1 MPNKNE
7 QAPLLKVIA
16 AFAII
21 YIVWGSTYFFI
32 QAAEVSFPP
41 FMLGAL
47 RFTIAG
53 IIMLVWCALRKE
65 KLFHPP
71 ILKTAFIAGN
81 ILLFAGTGSVIWAEQ
96 LLPSSFVAVVVSVTP
111 VWIVLFDR
119 RNLKRNLS
127 NYKIIIGVI
136 MGVIGV
142 ALLLGEKVLENL
154 KAPHNGQLI
163 ISLLV
168 IVAGNICWAYG
179 SLYSKYYTTGNASVN
194 AAWQMAAAGLT
205 FIIIAFLN
213 GEVSHF
219 NWGNVQTK
227 AWSSLIYLVVMGSL
241 LGYSAYIWLLDV
253 RPATQVSTNSY
264 VNPVVAVLL
273 GALFAHEKITS
284 IQIYALAIILL
295 SVFIINIDKYK
306 KVLH

>member
-1 MPNKNE
+1 M
-7 QAPLLKVIA
+7 V
-16 AFAII
+16 
-21 YIVWGSTYFFI
+21 
-32 QAAEVSFPP
+32 
-41 FMLGAL
+41 GAL
-47 RFTIAG
+47 RFSIAG

-65 KLFHPP
+65 KIFHPP

-96 LLPSSFVAVVVSVTP
+96 ILPSSFVAVVVSVTP

-136 MGVIGV
+136 MGVVGV

-154 KAPHNGQLI
+154 KAPHNGPLI

-168 IVAGNICWAYG
+168 IVAGNISWAYG
-179 SLYSKYYTTGNASVN
+179 SLYSKYYTSGNASVN
-194 AAWQMAAAGLT
+194 AAWQMIAAGLT
-205 FIIIAFLN
+205 FIIIALLN
-213 GEVSHF
+213 GEISHF
-219 NWGNVQTK
+219 NWGTVQPK
-227 AWSSLIYLVVMGSL
+227 AWYSLIYLVVMGSL

-273 GALFAHEKITS
+273 GALFANEKITG

-306 KVLH
+306 KIMQ